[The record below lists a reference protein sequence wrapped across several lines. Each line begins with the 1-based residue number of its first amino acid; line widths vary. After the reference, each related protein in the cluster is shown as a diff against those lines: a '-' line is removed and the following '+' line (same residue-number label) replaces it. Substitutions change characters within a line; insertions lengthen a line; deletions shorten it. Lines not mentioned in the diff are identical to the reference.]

1 MTYQGE
7 TSLNI
12 ALIHH
17 PVLNKREEVIGS
29 AITNLDIHDIA
40 RASRTYG
47 VSRYF
52 LATPYS
58 DQQKLVQELLDHWR
72 TGYGATYNP
81 ARKKALQIV
90 QLAESLDQVIAQL
103 TSSYGQPPYLVAT
116 SAQRRE
122 NTVAYETVKQKL
134 QQNEP
139 VLLLFGTAHGLAPEI
154 LEKVDAMLPPIQA
167 GTNYNHLSVRSAAS
181 IIIDRL
187 LGF

>member
-17 PVLNKREEVIGS
+17 PVLNKRKEVIGS

-40 RASRTYG
+40 RTSRTYG

-52 LATPYS
+52 LTTPYK
-58 DQQKLVQELLDHWR
+58 DQRTLVQELLDHWR
-72 TGYGATYNP
+72 TGHGSSYNP
-81 ARKKALQIV
+81 ARKEALEIV
-90 QLAESLDQVIAQL
+90 RITETLDQAIDDLAAH
-103 TSSYGQPPYLVAT
+103 YGQKPYLVAT
-116 SAQRRE
+116 SAQIRN
-122 NTVAYETVKQKL
+122 NTVDYDTVRLKLKQ
-134 QQNEP
+134 NVP
-139 VLLLFGTAHGLAPEI
+139 VLLLFGTAHGLAPEV
-154 LEKVDAMLPPIQA
+154 LDLADAMLPPIQA